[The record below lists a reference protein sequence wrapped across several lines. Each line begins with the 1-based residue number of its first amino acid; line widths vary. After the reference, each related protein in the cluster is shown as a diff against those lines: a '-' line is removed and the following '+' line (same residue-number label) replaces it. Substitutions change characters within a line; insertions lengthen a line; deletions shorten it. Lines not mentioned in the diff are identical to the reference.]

1 MLPKVTIINRYKFY
15 QILGLASINFSDFC
29 LIDSTKLILK
39 LCWYLILINFLV
51 EIVLFTKITKF
62 STS

>member
-29 LIDSTKLILK
+29 LIDSTNFKTLLV
-39 LCWYLILINFLV
+39 LNFLV

-62 STS
+62 SAS